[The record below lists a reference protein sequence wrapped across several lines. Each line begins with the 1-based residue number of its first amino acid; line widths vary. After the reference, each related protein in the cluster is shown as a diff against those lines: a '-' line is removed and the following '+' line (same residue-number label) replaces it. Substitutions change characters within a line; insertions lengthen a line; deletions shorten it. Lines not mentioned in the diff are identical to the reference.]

1 VLAVSDID
9 GTSALDAAAAGRED
23 QPRAAS
29 LADRA
34 HDEIRERIATRRMV
48 PGQRLTER
56 SLAAALGMSPTP
68 VREAL
73 RRLEQE
79 GLIAKQGTRTV
90 TVVEHSPQTLA
101 ELQYAEIVLRAAA
114 ARFAAGKAT
123 PAQVSALRER
133 VREIERAALRGIP
146 EEILAAAG
154 RFDALVTQVADNPF
168 VTGLSRSAE
177 VVGRNR
183 RLQAVTVMLRHR
195 RDVGLRHLAAH
206 RDLVD
211 AIADRDGD
219 RAEQVVRA
227 HLRSSL
233 DLLLSDLEG
242 TDPERPRPE
251 EGG

>member
-23 QPRAAS
+23 QPRTAS

-90 TVVEHSPQTLA
+90 TVVEHSPQTLE

-114 ARFAAGKAT
+114 ARFAASKAT
-123 PAQVSALRER
+123 PAQVSALRDR
-133 VREIERAALRGIP
+133 VREIERAALRGDP
-146 EEILAAAG
+146 EETLAAAG
-154 RFDALVTQVADNPF
+154 RFDALVAQIADNPF
-168 VTGLSRSAE
+168 VTGLTRSAE
-177 VVGRNR
+177 VVSRNR

-195 RDVGLRHLAAH
+195 HDVGLRHLGAH

-211 AIADRDGD
+211 AIAGHDED

-242 TDPERPRPE
+242 TVPERPRPE
-251 EGG
+251 EVG